1 MLHWHGD
8 TFDLPHGTTR
18 LAETAITPNQAF
30 AYGPKV
36 LALQFHGEP
45 RARLM
50 ERWLIGHSMEV
61 AAAGIALPKL
71 RADTK
76 ALGSGLE
83 RAGVKLFGDWLDRAA

>member
-1 MLHWHGD
+1 MGS
-8 TFDLPHGTTR
+8 
-18 LAETAITPNQAF
+18 
-30 AYGPKV
+30 
-36 LALQFHGEP
+36 

-50 ERWLIGHSMEV
+50 ERWLIGHSMEL